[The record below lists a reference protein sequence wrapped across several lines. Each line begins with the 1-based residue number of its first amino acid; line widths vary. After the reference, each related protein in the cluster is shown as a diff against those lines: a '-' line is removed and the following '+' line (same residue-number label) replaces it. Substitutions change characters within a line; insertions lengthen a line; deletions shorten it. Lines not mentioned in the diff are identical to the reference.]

1 MEGSMHLVSPYPV
14 SLYFPLLSWLAYD
27 HLIWT
32 DLLVFLYPQNIHK
45 QTEGNICWVRFSI
58 NSKHPPDPPF
68 SFIMYTN
75 LSMMTIHLI
84 KYSEWLQLDLKCCFL
99 LSLSC
104 VYVTYFVSC
113 RYLVFLWS
121 AGLSTRIVSKSRLHV
136 RIFFVG
142 RVWRGKKKFSFR
154 LLLRQSQFLDD
165 NLEKKITRHSR
176 KPLHILKKF
185 MFVKKNKKRLM

>member
-32 DLLVFLYPQNIHK
+32 DLLVFLSPQNIHK

-104 VYVTYFVSC
+104 VYVTYFLSC
-113 RYLVFLWS
+113 IPLIRWTYYPHESFLNHDFTS
-121 AGLSTRIVSKSRLHV
+121 A
-136 RIFFVG
+136 FF
-142 RVWRGKKKFSFR
+142 S
-154 LLLRQSQFLDD
+154 LDGFEEARKNSLFAFCYV
-165 NLEKKITRHSR
+165 NLN
-176 KPLHILKKF
+176 F
-185 MFVKKNKKRLM
+185 